1 MKKIFFF
8 LAIFLIILVVILVYI
23 RTLFTPV
30 SSNNET
36 VDFLI
41 TKGSSVAQIGKNLE
55 KSKLIRSGIL
65 FKFYVQVTNSTNK
78 IQAGEFQ
85 LSPNLS
91 LVQILNEL
99 KKGPK
104 EIWVTIPEGLRR
116 EEVALKFASSLGKDS
131 EFIKEFLN
139 LTAGKEGYLFPDTY
153 LFPKSATALQI
164 VNKMTST
171 FDKKISDITF
181 EQVIVASMLER
192 ETFSDSEKALV
203 AGVLYKRLENGWP
216 LQVDA
221 TLQYAKDSSLCKNNV
236 NCDFWKPIYSEDKN
250 INSPFNTYKNLGLPP
265 SPIASAGLSSLKAAI
280 NPEVSE
286 YWYYIHDLKGK
297 IHFAK
302 TLEEHNENIKNY
314 LN

>member
-1 MKKIFFF
+1 MKNKYTLLLLIFF
-8 LAIFLIILVVILVYI
+8 IFVAVILVSKSGQIYQKVFVAPTPTPSI
-23 RTLFTPV
+23 VTEKRVTLIEGWRV
-30 SSNNET
+30 EEMAAELN
-36 VDFLI
+36 
-41 TKGSSVAQIGKNLE
+41 
-55 KSKLIRSGIL
+55 SKLETRNS
-65 FKFYVQVTNSTNK
+65 KF
-78 IQAGEFQ
+78 I
-85 LSPNLS
+85 
-91 LVQILNEL
+91 
-99 KKGPK
+99 
-104 EIWVTIPEGLRR
+104 
-116 EEVALKFASSLGKDS
+116 EVA
-131 EFIKEFLN
+131 
-139 LTAGKEGYLFPDTY
+139 KEGYMFPDTY

-221 TLQYAKDSSLCKNNV
+221 TLQYAKDSSLCKNNI